1 VPAPPMILLFGGATA
16 AMVVRKR
23 LARKNAETI
32 AA

>member
-1 VPAPPMILLFGGATA
+1 MILLFGGAAA

-23 LARKNAETI
+23 LAGKKADT